1 VEVGTESFY
10 HFYEYDRLG
19 QLVRVYTSTTDSQP
33 SEADVV
39 YAYNPVGA
47 VDTLRYGESGGGFTL
62 ELPYQY
68 NAREWLTDI
77 GNVGSAALPF
87 NARYSYFGNGNI
99 QESEYRNTGSPMEPR
114 YRYAYTYD
122 NANRLKSADYRY
134 YSGGWQNPA
143 RFDVSGLEYDKNGN
157 ILSLTRRKETNAVID
172 QLTYNY
178 TAGTN
183 RLASV
188 ADAIS
193 VMVKF

>member
-1 VEVGTESFY
+1 MVK
-10 HFYEYDRLG
+10 
-19 QLVRVYTSTTDSQP
+19 VYTSTTDNQP
-33 SEADVV
+33 ANADVI

-47 VDTLRYGESGGGFTL
+47 VDTLRYGESSGNFVV

-68 NAREWLTDI
+68 NVREWLTDI

-87 NARYSYFGNGNI
+87 NARYTYFANGNI
-99 QESEYRNTGSPMEPR
+99 QESEYRNTASPLEPR

-122 NANRLKSADYRY
+122 NANRLLSADYRY
-134 YSGGWQNPA
+134 YSGSWQNPT
-143 RFDVSGLEYDKNGN
+143 RFDVSGLQYDKNGN
-157 ILSLTRRKETNAVID
+157 ILYLTRRKENNAIID

-178 TAGTN
+178 TTDAN